1 MLRCS
6 NLKIQLN
13 VIFKMLPNQRN
24 TLSKIT
30 HLFRIDFEVK
40 RALRLKS
47 ISKVKKEMIY
57 STILNIYSSMNI
69 VSK

>member
-1 MLRCS
+1 
-6 NLKIQLN
+6 
-13 VIFKMLPNQRN
+13 MLPNQRN

-47 ISKVKKEMIY
+47 ISKFKEEMIY